1 MYILIIIIYILGYF
15 FSLFILHRFKKELG
29 VDCYDNDCYD
39 NGPYDWGDYE
49 SNAEAYATWSLFW
62 PLYWAIRIIVRVG
75 VLIWKFLIWTSRKM
89 EK

>member
-1 MYILIIIIYILGYF
+1 MCLLIIVIYILGYF

-29 VDCYDNDCYD
+29 VDWYDND
-39 NGPYDWGDYE
+39 PYDWDDYE

-62 PLYWAIRIIVRVG
+62 PLYWAIRIIVRVA